1 MSSSSMPDHDRPAA
15 REDLEWWLEKAPRL
29 SWTWARTYA
38 DFAPHWYV
46 VYRRTPDMTWEDYMR
61 VGRVIRTFGEP
72 GKFYS
77 RTSLYLYTKDR
88 RLKFWAMWG
97 EEPTPE
103 DADLINLA
111 TTERTYGAQTN
122 FDEDR
127 LRALRLTEEP

>member
-1 MSSSSMPDHDRPAA
+1 
-15 REDLEWWLEKAPRL
+15 
-29 SWTWARTYA
+29 
-38 DFAPHWYV
+38 
-46 VYRRTPDMTWEDYMR
+46 MTWEDYLR

-77 RTSLYLYTKDR
+77 RTSLYLYSADR

-97 EEPTPE
+97 EEPKPE

-111 TTERTYGAQTN
+111 TTERVYGSQTN

-127 LRALRLTEEP
+127 LRVLRLTERR